1 MSRPSRH
8 SEHCA
13 PGESRHIDPYEY
25 ATVHGP
31 RAGDR
36 VRLGDSGLV
45 VRVESD
51 SQRPGD
57 EFLAGFGKTARD
69 GMHLKAAT
77 VRETCDMVITN
88 VLVIDAVLGIR
99 KTSIGIREGRIHAIG
114 RAGNPDTVDGVEVVV
129 GTGTT
134 MIPGEGLIAT
144 AGAVDTH
151 VHLLSPRI
159 MEASLASGVTTIIGQ
174 EIGPSWGVGVNSPWA
189 LRHAFN
195 AFDAWPVNIGFLAR
209 GSASDPA
216 PLVEA
221 LAEGGASGFKV
232 HEDMGAHARALDTA
246 LRVAEEHDVQV
257 ALHSDG
263 LNECLSVEDTL
274 RVLEGR
280 TIHALHIEGCGGGHV
295 PNVLKMAG
303 VPNVL
308 GSSTNPTLPFGR
320 DAVAEH
326 YGMIVSVHALKTD
339 LPGDAAMAR
348 DRIRAGTMGAEDVL
362 HDLGAIGITS
372 SDAQGMGRAGET
384 VRRTFAMAGK
394 MKRELGPLEG
404 DGPDD
409 DNARVLRYVAKLT
422 INPAIAHGLS
432 HEVGSLEVGK
442 LADVVLWRPAFF
454 GAKPQMVIK
463 AGFPA
468 YGVTGDPNA
477 ATDTCE
483 PLVLGPLFG
492 AHGATPADLSVAF
505 VSKAAADSGS
515 FGRPYDDMATRRR
528 RVAVRGTRGI
538 GPADLVGNNRLGAVQ
553 VDGRDGLVT
562 LDGVALRSEA
572 ADEVS
577 LSRLYFL

>member
-1 MSRPSRH
+1 MN
-8 SEHCA
+8 
-13 PGESRHIDPYEY
+13 PYEY
-25 ATVHGP
+25 AATHGP

-36 VRLGDSGLV
+36 VRLGDSGLII
-45 VRVESD
+45 RVESD
-51 SQRPGD
+51 SQRYGD

-69 GMHLKAAT
+69 GLHLKAAA
-77 VRETCDMVITN
+77 VRDTCDVVISN
-88 VLVIDAVLGIR
+88 VVVIDAVQGIR
-99 KTSIGIREGRIHAIG
+99 KVSIGIREGRICSIG
-114 RAGNPDTVDGVEVVV
+114 RAGNPDTLDGVDVVV
-129 GTGTT
+129 GTGTS
-134 MIPGEGLIAT
+134 IVSGEGLIAT

-174 EIGPSWGVGVNSPWA
+174 EFGPVWGVGVNSPWA

-195 AFDAWPVNIGFLAR
+195 AFDAWPVNIGFLGR
-209 GSASDPA
+209 GSSSSDA
-216 PLVEA
+216 PLIEA

-232 HEDMGAHARALDTA
+232 HEDMGAHTRALDTA
-246 LRVAEEHDVQV
+246 LRVAEEYDVQV

-280 TIHALHIEGCGGGHV
+280 TIHAFHIEGCGGGHV

-303 VPNVL
+303 VANVI

-326 YGMIVSVHALKTD
+326 YGMIVSVHDLKTD

-394 MKRELGPLEG
+394 MKAEFGALGGAPET
-404 DGPDD
+404 DH
-409 DNARVLRYVAKLT
+409 DNDRVLRYIAKLT

-432 HEVGSLEVGK
+432 HEVGSIEVGK
-442 LADVVLWRPAFF
+442 LADIVLWQPQYF
-454 GAKPQMVIK
+454 GAKPQLVLK
-463 AGFPA
+463 SGFPA
-468 YGVTGDPNA
+468 YGVVGDPNA

-483 PLVLGPLFG
+483 PLVLGPQFG
-492 AHGATPADLSVAF
+492 AHGSTPADISVAF
-505 VSKAAADSGS
+505 VAQAALDQGNDSM
-515 FGRPYDDMATRRR
+515 PTRRR

-538 GPADLVGNNRLGAVQ
+538 GPADLRLNSRTGAVD
-553 VDGRDGLVT
+553 VDQRTGLVT
-562 LDGVALRSEA
+562 LDGEPLRSEPA
-572 ADEVS
+572 ESVS
-577 LSRLYFL
+577 LTRLYFL

>member
-1 MSRPSRH
+1 MS
-8 SEHCA
+8 
-13 PGESRHIDPYEY
+13 IDPYEY
-25 ATVHGP
+25 ASVHGP

-36 VRLGDSGLV
+36 VRLGDSGLT

-51 SQRPGD
+51 AQQYGE

-69 GMHLKAAT
+69 GLHLKAAA
-77 VRETCDMVITN
+77 VRDTCDVVISN
-88 VLVIDAVLGIR
+88 VLVIDAVQGIR
-99 KTSIGIREGRIHAIG
+99 KVSIGIREGRISAIG
-114 RAGNPDTVDGVEVVV
+114 RAGNPDTLDGVDVVV

-134 MIPGEGLIAT
+134 IVSGEGMIAT

-174 EIGPSWGVGVNSPWA
+174 EFGPVWGVGVNSPWA

-195 AFDAWPVNIGFLAR
+195 AFDAWPVNIGFLGR
-209 GSASDPA
+209 GSSSHQA

-221 LAEGGASGFKV
+221 LAEGGACGFKV
-232 HEDMGAHARALDTA
+232 HEDMGAHTRALDTA

-280 TIHALHIEGCGGGHV
+280 TIHAFHIEGCGGGHV

-303 VPNVL
+303 VENVI

-326 YGMIVSVHALKTD
+326 YGMIVSVHDLKTD

-394 MKRELGPLEG
+394 MKAELGPMDG
-404 DGPDD
+404 DGPAD
-409 DNARVLRYVAKLT
+409 DNARVLRYIAKLT
-422 INPAIAHGLS
+422 INPAIAHGLA
-432 HEVGSLEVGK
+432 HEIGSIETGK
-442 LADVVLWRPAFF
+442 LADIVLWRPEFF
-454 GAKPQMVIK
+454 GAKPQLVLK
-463 AGFPA
+463 SGFPA

-483 PLVLGPLFG
+483 PLVLGPQFG
-492 AHGATPADLSVAF
+492 AYGATAADLSVAF
-505 VSKAAADSGS
+505 VSQAATQLGADSM
-515 FGRPYDDMATRRR
+515 PTRRR
-528 RVAVRGTRGI
+528 RVGVHGTRGI
-538 GPADLVGNNRLGAVQ
+538 GPGDLIHNSRTGEVAV
-553 VDGRDGLVT
+553 DARSGLVT
-562 LDGVALRSEA
+562 LDGDPLRSEP
-572 ADEVS
+572 ADSVS
-577 LSRLYFL
+577 LNRLYFL

>member
-1 MSRPSRH
+1 MN
-8 SEHCA
+8 
-13 PGESRHIDPYEY
+13 PYEY
-25 ATVHGP
+25 ASAHGP

-36 VRLGDSGLV
+36 VRLGDSGLTI
-45 VRVESD
+45 RVESD
-51 SQRPGD
+51 AQRYGD

-69 GMHLKAAT
+69 GLHLKAAA
-77 VRETCDMVITN
+77 VRETCDVVISN
-88 VLVIDAVLGIR
+88 VVVIDAVQGIR
-99 KTSIGIREGRIHAIG
+99 KVSIGIREGRIASIG
-114 RAGNPDTVDGVEVVV
+114 RAGNPDTLDGVDVVV
-129 GTGTT
+129 GTGTS
-134 MIPGEGLIAT
+134 IVSGEGLIAT

-159 MEASLASGVTTIIGQ
+159 MEASLASGVTTVIGQ
-174 EIGPSWGVGVNSPWA
+174 EFGPVWGVGVNSPWA

-209 GSASDPA
+209 GSSSHDA
-216 PLVEA
+216 PLTEA

-232 HEDMGAHARALDTA
+232 HEDMGAHTRALDTA

-280 TIHALHIEGCGGGHV
+280 TIHAFHIEGCGGGHV

-303 VPNVL
+303 VANVI

-326 YGMIVSVHALKTD
+326 YGMIVSVHDLKTD

-394 MKRELGPLEG
+394 MKAELGPLGADPGPRGADPGLQGGELG
-404 DGPDD
+404 LPGRDGADD
-409 DNARVLRYVAKLT
+409 DNARVLRYLAKLT
-422 INPAIAHGLS
+422 INPAIAHGLA
-432 HEVGSLEVGK
+432 HEVGSIEVGK
-442 LADVVLWRPAFF
+442 LADIVLWRPEYF
-454 GAKPQMVIK
+454 GAKPQLVLK
-463 AGFPA
+463 SGFPA
-468 YGVTGDPNA
+468 YGVVGDPGA

-483 PLVLGPLFG
+483 PLVLGPQFG
-492 AHGATPADLSVAF
+492 AHGTTPADISVAF
-505 VSKAAADSGS
+505 VARAALDQGNDAM
-515 FGRPYDDMATRRR
+515 PTRRR

-538 GPADLVGNNRLGAVQ
+538 GPADLHLNSRTGT
-553 VDGRDGLVT
+553 VDVDPRTGLVT
-562 LDGVALRSEA
+562 LDGEPLRSEPA
-572 ADEVS
+572 ESVS
-577 LSRLYFL
+577 LNRLYFL